1 MYATRTIAKIR
12 KELRSNEVAFLDA
25 ELLTSATMAV
35 LDNPETRFKRK
46 NLRFRNLQ

>member
-12 KELRSNEVAFLDA
+12 KELRSNEGVLLDA
-25 ELLTSATMAV
+25 ELLTSATMVV
-35 LDNPETRFKRK
+35 LDNPETRFRMR